1 MNEKE
6 GTIYQNSWDTVKSV
20 LKGNFMPANA
30 HIKKENQP
38 QINNLTLHLRKLEEK
53 NKPKTSRRNEI
64 LETRVETNEIENGK
78 IIKSIKSK
86 LGYLKRSTNLTD
98 F

>member
-6 GTIYQNSWDTVKSV
+6 GTIYQNFWDTVKSV
-20 LKGNFMPANA
+20 LKGNFMAANA

-53 NKPKTSRRNEI
+53 KPKTSRRNEI
-64 LETRVETNEIENGK
+64 LETRVETNEIENGQ